1 MPEQAPFSLVFTR
14 HKCHSYL
21 VFLTVVSKAVGEAQ
35 QSDPS
40 QALKRE
46 FGSFVKYQCP
56 YLGQD
61 QQLDPNWGVFGRCV
75 PAAVHPQPVSP
86 AAVSLDQ
93 RNSPLSQSCPVEILA
108 SCCSWCFL
116 NHFLSPVCASQA
128 GEMNSIHDTRGALC
142 CLLPLP
148 PQLQRDS
155 LQNLIPHDLP

>member
-1 MPEQAPFSLVFTR
+1 MIRSLFLKNTKSCLATKLLLPEQAPFSLVFTR

-61 QQLDPNWGVFGRCV
+61 QQLDPKWGVFGCCV
-75 PAAVHPQPVSP
+75 PAAVQPVTT
-86 AAVSLDQ
+86 AAVPAPHKDQ
-93 RNSPLSQSCPVEILA
+93 RNFPLSQSCPVEILA

-116 NHFLSPVCASQA
+116 IIF
-128 GEMNSIHDTRGALC
+128 
-142 CLLPLP
+142 
-148 PQLQRDS
+148 
-155 LQNLIPHDLP
+155 